1 MADLVLPVALRA
13 VVEACGRLGLDAG
26 LLLRQAGVSPE
37 SLSDPDARLPAAQA
51 DALWRAAYGAARSEH
66 LALQAAEATPFG
78 AFRVLDY
85 LGATGPTL
93 GDGMRAVAGY
103 FPLVDPRGAIQV
115 EERRER
121 VALRFL
127 AASGAELPRPAQEYT
142 LAVLLSR
149 IRHAVARPLLPAAVW
164 LAFPRPADARPHA
177 RTFGVEPRFGAPAAE
192 IHLDRADWDGPTR
205 MTDPALF
212 ALLGDHARELA
223 RSATP
228 GEELLARARG
238 AIASDLRGQAP
249 TLSATARRLACSPRT
264 LQRRLGAE
272 GTSHARLLASVRQA
286 RAEALL
292 RAGDV
297 AVSEVSWLLGFSEQS
312 AFTRAFRR
320 WTGRAPTAFRAA
332 ARRGGRDRG

>member
-13 VVEACGRLGLDAG
+13 VVEACGRLGLDPD
-26 LLLRQAGVSPE
+26 LLLRQAGVAPGA
-37 SLSDPDARLPAAQA
+37 LADPDARLPAAQA
-51 DALWRAAYGAARSEH
+51 DALWSAAYGAARSEH

-93 GDGMRAVAGY
+93 GDGLRAAASY
-103 FPLVDPRGAIQV
+103 FPLVDPRGTIAV
-115 EERRER
+115 EERRDR
-121 VALRFL
+121 VALRF
-127 AASGAELPRPAQEYT
+127 AATSGAELPRPAQEYT

-149 IRHAVARPLLPAAVW
+149 IRHAVAHPLLPAAVW
-164 LAFPRPADARPHA
+164 LTFPRPGDARPHA
-177 RTFGVEPRFGAPAAE
+177 RAFGVEPRFGAPEAE
-192 IHLDRADWDGPTR
+192 LHLARADWDGPTR

-212 ALLGDHARELA
+212 ALLGEHARGLARPASPGGELIARA
-223 RSATP
+223 RSA
-228 GEELLARARG
+228 
-238 AIASDLRGQAP
+238 IAADLRGQVP
-249 TLSATARRLACSPRT
+249 TLAATARRLACSPRT
-264 LQRRLGAE
+264 LQRHLGAE

-332 ARRGGRDRG
+332 ALRGARED